1 MRILPAGS
9 WMKAYSQKALFA
21 HHIWG
26 RLEGQAGHGWE
37 RRDGGSST
45 GIGLRSLTKPGDGER
60 SRKNCC
66 RLWGDCLP
74 WLPRRAA
81 WPWHCGGGN
90 VPGWR
95 GIVQGSCCWTAHSF
109 QSLPRLCHQDLELH
123 VWSRPTSHSQRLAIG
138 SMDWAWTR
146 KITSRWAWCR
156 HFHICTIWAW
166 PTVTS
171 SQTTS
176 WSMNKAPSL

>member
-1 MRILPAGS
+1 
-9 WMKAYSQKALFA
+9 MKAYSQKALFA

-74 WLPRRAA
+74 WLPIEEQPDLDIVAEEMYRDDEGLFKEVAVGLLILSSPCLVFATKIWSSTFDLGPPPIHSA
-81 WPWHCGGGN
+81 WLLG
-90 VPGWR
+90 
-95 GIVQGSCCWTAHSF
+95 
-109 QSLPRLCHQDLELH
+109 
-123 VWSRPTSHSQRLAIG
+123 VWIG
-138 SMDWAWTR
+138 LGQE
-146 KITSRWAWCR
+146 K
-156 HFHICTIWAW
+156 
-166 PTVTS
+166 
-171 SQTTS
+171 
-176 WSMNKAPSL
+176 